1 MKEKEENQTKK
12 KVRDEKFKEKE
23 KNLFKN

>member
-12 KVRDEKFKEKE
+12 KVRDEKVQRKGKKFV
-23 KNLFKN
+23 